1 MSNRRAAAPVS
12 TGPIRTAPAKIA
24 DVARI
29 AGVSSATVS
38 RTLAN
43 PDLVTEATRAL
54 VLEAVRS
61 TGYRPNAV
69 ARSLRAKRAMMAL
82 VVVPDIANPFFAEVL
97 RGIDETLSA
106 AGYGL
111 IIGNLDNHREKDAT
125 FVEVARSGQ
134 VDGALLLCGRM
145 LGGRAG
151 TLDGAGLP
159 VVAACETI
167 PGAAFPQVEVDNHAA
182 AETAT
187 RHLVENGHR
196 RIAYLSGPK
205 GNVLDVARREGYRAA
220 LEAAGLPHDPAFE
233 FAGDFTFRT
242 GAEAA
247 RAILAMP
254 ADRRPTALF
263 AANDEMAIGFL
274 KTAQTAGLLIP
285 RDFSVVGF
293 DAIDYAD
300 YCTPTLTTVR
310 QPRREIGRTAGELL
324 VRLMAGG
331 EAKPET
337 LRMSAELLPRDSSAA
352 APGYEAEGRVQG
364 RSAAARSR

>member
-1 MSNRRAAAPVS
+1 MAAPIPRGAI
-12 TGPIRTAPAKIA
+12 TTAPAKIA

-29 AGVSSATVS
+29 AGVSAATVS

-43 PDLVTEATRAL
+43 PDLVTEATRAI

-111 IIGNLDNHREKDAT
+111 IIGNLDNHRGKDAN

-159 VVAACETI
+159 IVAACETI

-182 AETAT
+182 AEAAT
-187 RHLVENGHR
+187 RHLADNGHR
-196 RIAYLSGPK
+196 RIAYLSGPA
-205 GNVLDVARREGYRAA
+205 GNVLDVARRQGYRAA
-220 LEAAGLPHDPAFE
+220 LAAAGLAWDPALE

-247 RAILAMP
+247 RAILALP
-254 ADRRPTALF
+254 ADERPTALF

-274 KTAQTAGLLIP
+274 KTAQIAGLVIP

-310 QPRREIGRTAGELL
+310 QPRREIGRAAGELL
-324 VRLMAGG
+324 VEMMGG
-331 EAKPET
+331 AESRPRT
-337 LRMSAELLPRDSSAA
+337 LRLSAELLARDSSAV
-352 APGYEAEGRVQG
+352 APGYTAEGRVQG
-364 RSAAARSR
+364 RSAAARDR

>member
-1 MSNRRAAAPVS
+1 MSDRR
-12 TGPIRTAPAKIA
+12 TKAPAKIA
-24 DVARI
+24 DVARL

-38 RTLAN
+38 RALAN
-43 PDLVTEATRAL
+43 PDMVTEATRAL

-69 ARSLRAKRAMMAL
+69 ARSLRARRAMMAL

-145 LGGRAG
+145 LGGRGA
-151 TLDGAGLP
+151 TIDGAGLP
-159 VVAACETI
+159 IVAACETI

-182 AETAT
+182 AEEAT
-187 RHLVENGHR
+187 RHLVELGHK
-196 RIAYLSGPK
+196 RIAYLSGPA
-205 GNVLDVARREGYRAA
+205 GNVLDVARRSGYRAA
-220 LEAAGLPHDPAFE
+220 LAAAGLQQDPHLE
-233 FAGDFTFRT
+233 FPGDFTFRT

-247 RAILAMP
+247 RAILALP
-254 ADRRPTALF
+254 SETRPTALF

-274 KTAQTAGLLIP
+274 KTIQTAGLHIP
-285 RDFSVVGF
+285 RDFSVIGF

-310 QPRREIGRTAGELL
+310 QPRREIGRAAGQLL
-324 VRLMAGG
+324 VEMMAGG
-331 EAKPET
+331 ARKPQV
-337 LRMSAELLPRDSSAA
+337 LKLSAELLRRDSTAA
-352 APGYEAEGRVQG
+352 APAYAAEGLVQG
-364 RSAAARSR
+364 RSLVARAR

>member
-1 MSNRRAAAPVS
+1 MPNRRAPAPIS
-12 TGPIRTAPAKIA
+12 TGLGRTVPAKIA

-145 LGGRAG
+145 LGG
-151 TLDGAGLP
+151 LDGAGLP
-159 VVAACETI
+159 IVAACETI
-167 PGAAFPQVEVDNHAA
+167 PGAAFPQVEVDNLAA
-182 AETAT
+182 AEAAT
-187 RHLVENGHR
+187 RHLIDHGHR
-196 RIAYLSGPK
+196 RIAYLSGPT
-205 GNVLDVARREGYRAA
+205 GNVLDVARRQGYRAA
-220 LEAAGLPHDPAFE
+220 LAAAGLSHDPTLE
-233 FAGDFTFRT
+233 FDGDFTFRT

-247 RAILAMP
+247 RAILALP
-254 ADRRPTALF
+254 LGSRPTALF
-263 AANDEMAIGFL
+263 AANDEMAIGLL
-274 KTAQTAGLLIP
+274 KTLQTAGLVLP
-285 RDFSVVGF
+285 RDFSVIGF

-310 QPRREIGRTAGELL
+310 QPRREIGRAAGQLL
-324 VRLMAGG
+324 VEMMAGG
-331 EAKPET
+331 AAKPQT
-337 LRMSAELLPRDSSAA
+337 LKLSAELLPRDSTAQ
-352 APGYEAEGRVQG
+352 APAYAAEGRVQG
-364 RSAAARSR
+364 RSATARVR